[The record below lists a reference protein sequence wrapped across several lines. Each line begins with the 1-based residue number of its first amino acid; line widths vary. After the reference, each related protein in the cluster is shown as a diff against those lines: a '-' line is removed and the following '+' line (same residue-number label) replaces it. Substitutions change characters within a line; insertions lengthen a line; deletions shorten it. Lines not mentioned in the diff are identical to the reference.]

1 MLCNKN
7 NKEFKLHIEN
17 WKMAWEK
24 RDFELS
30 HLWQRSIF
38 ITTFII
44 LVYTGYGAIWLNV
57 LKSDINSFQT
67 IDITAENYDSEI
79 LDNTN
84 KNYQY
89 KYNSNNDNLFMVS
102 NFISIFIAI
111 LGYTLSLLYIMMGKG
126 SKYWYECYEGLINN
140 IEDEKSKNKL
150 YIHSAGEYIG
160 ENKVN
165 NSLLKRKAGR
175 YSVSKI
181 NIILGQISALVWFI
195 ILLMHI
201 ILLIYPKFFN
211 LIFSDNIKNIFIA
224 VVVTFSIVIIICIT
238 CCLKHKVKSGFE
250 S

>member
-1 MLCNKN
+1 
-7 NKEFKLHIEN
+7 
-17 WKMAWEK
+17 
-24 RDFELS
+24 
-30 HLWQRSIF
+30 
-38 ITTFII
+38 
-44 LVYTGYGAIWLNV
+44 
-57 LKSDINSFQT
+57 
-67 IDITAENYDSEI
+67 
-79 LDNTN
+79 
-84 KNYQY
+84 
-89 KYNSNNDNLFMVS
+89 MVS